1 MVISWWARS
10 GMRVAENRMMTAK
23 KMSKW
28 RRSLQVDK
36 KVKVSASLLMRRSE
50 YYSDCVLNCFHFFV
64 GFTALDRIEFTSS
77 LSAIPQSP
85 LLFILVLNPR
95 LTPAFR
101 SAERGSDRREKE
113 TSKRRL
119 ESKLLQLFVQSS
131 ETRQYRWVRERE
143 IDSLL
148 NPSLTIV
155 EIRA

>member
-1 MVISWWARS
+1 M
-10 GMRVAENRMMTAK
+10 
-23 KMSKW
+23 
-28 RRSLQVDK
+28 
-36 KVKVSASLLMRRSE
+36 KVSASLLMRQSE
-50 YYSDCVLNCFHFFV
+50 FYLDCRLCVLNCFHFFFV
-64 GFTALDRIEFTSS
+64 GFTALDRIEFTPS

-148 NPSLTIV
+148 NPSLPIV